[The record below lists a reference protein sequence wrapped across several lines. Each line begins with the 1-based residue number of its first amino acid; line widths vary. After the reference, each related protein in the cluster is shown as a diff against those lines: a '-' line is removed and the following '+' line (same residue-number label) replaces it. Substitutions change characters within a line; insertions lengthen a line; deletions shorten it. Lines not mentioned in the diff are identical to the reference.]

1 MKITPDDIYSKKARG
16 EKITA
21 LTAYDFPTA
30 RILDGAGVDV
40 LVIGDS
46 LGMVLLGDETTHQVT
61 VSDVAYHTKAVAKA
75 AQRALVVADMPY
87 RSYLTPEEALS
98 NARILVRDSGADAVK
113 IEGGVA
119 IEEQIRHLV
128 RNGIPVVGH
137 IGVLPQS
144 VEGKKY
150 RVFGKSEP
158 EAESIM
164 KDAKLLESLG
174 VFAIVLECVPGT
186 LAARVTAEVK
196 CPTIGIGAGAST
208 DGQILVVHDIL
219 GIRSSVSPR
228 FVRRYAD
235 LENVIKQAAEGYC
248 RDVAAG
254 TFPSQKESF

>member
-150 RVFGKSEP
+150 RVFGKKRTGSR
-158 EAESIM
+158 SIM

-174 VFAIVLECVPGT
+174 VLHSPGMSRD
-186 LAARVTAEVK
+186 ACGAVTAEVK

-219 GIRSSVSPR
+219 GIQVP
-228 FVRRYAD
+228 
-235 LENVIKQAAEGYC
+235 
-248 RDVAAG
+248 
-254 TFPSQKESF
+254 